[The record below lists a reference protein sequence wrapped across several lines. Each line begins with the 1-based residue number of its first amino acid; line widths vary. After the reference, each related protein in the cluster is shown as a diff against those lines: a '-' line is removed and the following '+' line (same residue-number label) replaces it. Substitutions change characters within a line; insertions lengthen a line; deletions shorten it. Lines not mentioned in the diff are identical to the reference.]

1 MDKAYTPQKEIK
13 STTRTT
19 VAQSYLKKTPENNP
33 RSNAS
38 ELSALRDYESLK
50 IQVRQLEAKNRS
62 LTSEVEQLL
71 YEKSYNENKLIQ
83 KMNFEEE
90 TLSQFHKE
98 KNYQMELLQIK
109 HEEEMSRIKRESEL
123 RADEFIREIK
133 HKDYQI
139 KEKDEQIRYLE
150 VRNDELRGDFDAL
163 DRELIKTRE
172 QNSVLTDK
180 LTSSDFA
187 NKKLEML
194 V

>member
-33 RSNAS
+33 RSNTS

>member
-163 DRELIKTRE
+163 DR
-172 QNSVLTDK
+172 
-180 LTSSDFA
+180 
-187 NKKLEML
+187 
-194 V
+194 

>member
-1 MDKAYTPQKEIK
+1 
-13 STTRTT
+13 
-19 VAQSYLKKTPENNP
+19 
-33 RSNAS
+33 
-38 ELSALRDYESLK
+38 
-50 IQVRQLEAKNRS
+50 
-62 LTSEVEQLL
+62 
-71 YEKSYNENKLIQ
+71 
-83 KMNFEEE
+83 MNFLFILIFLIIWGLR
-90 TLSQFHKE
+90 LSQFYKE